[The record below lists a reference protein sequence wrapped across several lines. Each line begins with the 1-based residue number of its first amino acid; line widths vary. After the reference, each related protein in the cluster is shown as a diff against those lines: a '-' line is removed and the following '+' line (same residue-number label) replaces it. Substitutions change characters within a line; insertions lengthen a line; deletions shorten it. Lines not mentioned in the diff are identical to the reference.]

1 MPRAPEMDLGFEGGG
16 ALPVLVLHPCAG
28 HPRAGHPRAGHP
40 RAGTL
45 DRSALEPGAWIYD
58 LRPAAVSA
66 AVFSRERLARGML
79 SSLSAVYI
87 AMVLAALAALAA
99 PSRPSRSS
107 RLA

>member
-16 ALPVLVLHPCAG
+16 ALPVLVLHPC
-28 HPRAGHPRAGHP
+28 AGHP

>member
-16 ALPVLVLHPCAG
+16 ALPVLVLHPC
-28 HPRAGHPRAGHP
+28 AGHP

-87 AMVLAALAALAA
+87 AMVLAALAA

>member
-28 HPRAGHPRAGHP
+28 HPRAG
-40 RAGTL
+40 TL

-58 LRPAAVSA
+58 LRPAAVAAVSA

-99 PSRPSRSS
+99 PSRPSRPSRSS